1 MTSDLHIA
9 KPHSPFLV
17 LFIKLSA
24 HFTPSFSKHFLHLV
38 SRTSISCDSLSATL
52 PLIFSV
58 LHLLT
63 LVPQSSVLG
72 IILFCIYFTSW
83 MIISP
88 YSVSKCHLY
97 SDNPQIYHSNQD
109 LSLKSRLLSTSTFLT
124 SPLGCL
130 NGTFRPKKS
139 KPNSWFPHLN
149 FSPTFPFILETE
161 TQSFSVFK
169 LGIILGTSFSHLQH
183 ISQSCELYL
192 QNVSHI

>member
-17 LFIKLSA
+17 LFFKLSA

-52 PLIFSV
+52 PLVFSV

-130 NGTFRPKKS
+130 NGTFRPNKS
-139 KPNSWFPHLN
+139 KPNSWFPHL
-149 FSPTFPFILETE
+149 
-161 TQSFSVFK
+161 K
-169 LGIILGTSFSHLQH
+169 HFSHLSTHFGNGDSILLSVQTGNH
-183 ISQSCELYL
+183 PGHLLLSPPTHQPIL
-192 QNVSHI
+192 